1 LLKKSAFFFWF
12 ADTTFIFAPNYSL
25 FADRQKSAT
34 FASKF
39 IIMRNYRQ
47 LITDYGFDL
56 AAWKGYYRQH
66 QIAYIRQRLWVVRH
80 FSEGM
85 SSSKVALE
93 MGISAAKVY
102 RDIEKYLSGG
112 FAGLVARDTRCQPK
126 LLSASQE
133 AAFKNAVQHTRPIE
147 HGIDSHIWTGK
158 VMIEYLQTK
167 YNVTYK
173 SGIYDLLARLG
184 LTHQR
189 AHADYSNADPEK
201 QRVFGEQLTQTL
213 LNTEETTA
221 VLFSDE
227 FSVSEK
233 PSAYYAWAEKNTR
246 PKYSTNEKK
255 TDD

>member
-1 LLKKSAFFFWF
+1 MRAALCIIS
-12 ADTTFIFAPNYSL
+12 NYSL
-25 FADRQKSAT
+25 LADKQKSAI

-39 IIMRNYRQ
+39 TYMKNYRQ
-47 LITDYGFDL
+47 LITEYGFDL
-56 AAWKGYYRQH
+56 AVWKRYYHQH
-66 QIAYIRQRLWVVRH
+66 QIDYIRQRLWVVRH

-85 SSSKVALE
+85 SSSKVAKE
-93 MGISAAKVY
+93 MAISVAKVY

-112 FAGLVARDTRCQPK
+112 FPCLVARDTRCQPT

-133 AAFKNAVQHTRPIE
+133 AAFKNTLLHTRPIE

-158 VMIEYLQTK
+158 VMIDYLQTQ

-173 SGIYDLLARLG
+173 SGIYDLLARLE

-201 QRVFGEQLTQTL
+201 QRVFGEQLIQTL
-213 LNTEETTA
+213 LNADETTA

-227 FSVSEK
+227 FSVTEK
-233 PSAYYAWAEKNTR
+233 PSPYYAWAEKNTR
-246 PKYSTNEKK
+246 PKCSTDEKK
-255 TDD
+255 IND